1 MYSNYLQY
9 YDIEPKST
17 YEITV
22 LMQYY
27 MFTSLTTVGFGD
39 LAPRSNLERIFIT
52 ITLLFGE
59 LIF

>member
-1 MYSNYLQY
+1 MQY

-39 LAPRSNLERIFIT
+39 LAPRSNVERIFIT
-52 ITLLFGE
+52 FTLLFGE